1 MVQCTIN
8 VKADCAVQ
16 HSEPILNMGAALAG
30 TGAQG
35 ELGPQLTLDAKSEPL
50 DEGDFVAPAHTP
62 EVS

>member
-1 MVQCTIN
+1 M
-8 VKADCAVQ
+8 Q
-16 HSEPILNMGAALAG
+16 HSEPIPNVGAALAG

>member
-8 VKADCAVQ
+8 VKAYCAVQ
-16 HSEPILNMGAALAG
+16 HSEPIPNVSAALPG
-30 TGAQG
+30 TGTQG
-35 ELGPQLTLDAKSEPL
+35 ELGPQLTLGAKSEPL